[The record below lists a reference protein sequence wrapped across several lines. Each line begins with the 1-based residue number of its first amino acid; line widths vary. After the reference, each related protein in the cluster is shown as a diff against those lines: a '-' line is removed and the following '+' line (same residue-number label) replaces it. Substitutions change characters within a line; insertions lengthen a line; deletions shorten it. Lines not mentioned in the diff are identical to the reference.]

1 MVVKEKPKSIEDLK
15 PKQKLS
21 GTVVKTT
28 LAGILVDIGLEIPGV
43 VHLSR
48 MQDEPV
54 NRAEDVVEIGQE
66 VDVWV
71 RQIFNKRK
79 RIELTMIEPLPLE
92 WREIEKGLVVEG
104 TVTRLEK
111 YGAFVEI
118 GSERPGLVHIS
129 ELAHGFID
137 KPSDVVN
144 EGDEVEVKV
153 LSVNRRR
160 KQIKLSIK
168 ALSEPPDEPT
178 NKNPNERKSARSLL
192 PQQWKL
198 LFDRPWKARGIDQQV
213 EKDKTPHNE

>member
-118 GSERPGLVHIS
+118 GS
-129 ELAHGFID
+129 D
-137 KPSDVVN
+137 
-144 EGDEVEVKV
+144 
-153 LSVNRRR
+153 
-160 KQIKLSIK
+160 
-168 ALSEPPDEPT
+168 
-178 NKNPNERKSARSLL
+178 
-192 PQQWKL
+192 
-198 LFDRPWKARGIDQQV
+198 ARGWY
-213 EKDKTPHNE
+213 TSASWRMASSTNPATW